1 MILEDLTNYS
11 ILIYHAYKI
20 TQLEYQKKQID
31 ATSLRTHIYLKI
43 HRNHINSEEQIKP
56 MNWINITA
64 RSEQMDT
71 QGTKL
76 FHSFGE
82 TENPNGQM
90 GKIIVVV
97 VITYLPLS
105 SVGQRVHTISLFCQL
120 LRKQSHS
127 QSKIT
132 HRQHLLIIPAD
143 IQPEYMY

>member
-64 RSEQMDT
+64 RSEHTDT

-90 GKIIVVV
+90 GKIIIVV
-97 VITYLPLS
+97 VITYL
-105 SVGQRVHTISLFCQL
+105 SLFCQL

-132 HRQHLLIIPAD
+132 HKQHLLIIPAD
-143 IQPEYMY
+143 IQPEDMY